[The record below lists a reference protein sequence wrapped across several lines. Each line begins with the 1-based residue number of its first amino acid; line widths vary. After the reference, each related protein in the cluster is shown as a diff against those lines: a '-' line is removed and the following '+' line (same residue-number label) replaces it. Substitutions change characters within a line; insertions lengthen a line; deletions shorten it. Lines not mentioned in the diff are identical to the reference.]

1 MRRLSLLF
9 ALPLLPVLPSCTGMF
24 ITGPNRVVVASSN
37 VARADV
43 RVASHDV
50 RRVHGWRTLQGND
63 GSSCLV
69 DVDLRFVLDVSGRPI
84 RVTENG
90 ELFVVGLHGRQQ
102 AVIAD
107 ERITSAGTLAPS
119 VEVTTQTIAGWR
131 TAPTSA
137 GTHVLI
143 SGEPAVVVG
152 QDGEPVCV
160 APSGDLY
167 IATGDE
173 RFAVDGRAFGN
184 ARIEFNVEV
193 DIELDVSVLA
203 GYRVVD
209 AGSAAKVLVN
219 GQGELLVDDAG
230 YFVHVDESGEPF
242 TMQGGVRV
250 ALNVELPSV
259 LAMLA
264 GAQTEA
270 DVAAVAPA
278 PGVTPSPFIAAPA
291 APTAHTTAPAPQA
304 HASSAQV
311 DARINAEV
319 DVQIETQVDVQVA
332 VSIPTAGQPGS
343 DAQHVGGPTGVS
355 AVAGGR
361 ANFNMLVQGEVRVD
375 GFRLGL
381 GDLGP
386 IAPLTAHARADALQT
401 SPAIR
406 VHAGLEHAQLP
417 HAGGE
422 TNLVVEVEG
431 GPAPSQSQTKVRLH
445 LVIDRSSSMQ
455 SSWGD
460 VLAAAELLVGEL
472 NVDDSI
478 QVVAYGTNV
487 QEVLPLQRAGNGRA
501 AISALRRVTVGGGTN
516 IEVGLRAAYDAAGA
530 QALVGNERSLVILL
544 SDGVPNGGAYTA
556 DALAPMARQA
566 REGACTTTVIGL
578 GNQFDPVVL
587 RAIADAGLGSYHVAR
602 GTSELADMLRAE
614 LRAQQRIA
622 VRDVQVQLQLAGGV
636 QLLDGGQVDAAGR
649 LMVAMPQL
657 REGEQRRMEFRINV
671 PAGVRNVGRLDV
683 GYRTG
688 HVRSSA
694 SKNLNVAFGNE
705 AQLAS
710 AGPAFV
716 IADKDLGRALDL
728 AANAVLNGQGAV
740 ASQALSAH
748 VTRIEARADFG
759 THRALRARTQAA
771 GRFAQALQSI
781 TPRASHS
788 ERRVFSLAMGQLAS
802 TLLR

>member
-1 MRRLSLLF
+1 
-9 ALPLLPVLPSCTGMF
+9 MF
-24 ITGPNRVVVASSN
+24 TTGPRRVVVSSAN

-43 RVASHDV
+43 RVASQDV
-50 RRVHGWRTLQGND
+50 RRVHGWRTLLGND

-69 DVDLRFVLDVSGRPI
+69 DVELRFVLDVSGRPI
-84 RVTENG
+84 RVAQNG

-102 AVIAD
+102 ALIAD
-107 ERITSAGTLAPS
+107 ERITGAGALAPN
-119 VEVTTQTIAGWR
+119 VEVTTQVIAGWR

-143 SGEPAVVVG
+143 SAQPDVVIGEEGEPI
-152 QDGEPVCV
+152 CV

-167 IATGDE
+167 VATGDE
-173 RFAVDGRAFGN
+173 RFAVDGSAFGN
-184 ARIEFNVEV
+184 ARVEFNVDV
-193 DIELDVSVLA
+193 DIDLDVSVLA

-209 AGSAAKVLVN
+209 AGSAAKVMVN

-230 YFVHVDESGEPF
+230 YFVHVDEAGEPF
-242 TMQGGVRV
+242 TMQGGLRV
-250 ALNVELPSV
+250 ALNVQLPSV
-259 LAMLA
+259 VAMLA
-264 GAQTEA
+264 GAQ
-270 DVAAVAPA
+270 VAADMGAEGYA
-278 PGVTPSPFIAAPA
+278 AATPGVTPSPFIAAPA
-291 APTAHTTAPAPQA
+291 APATAAPATAAPAHAVPTPQPL
-304 HASSAQV
+304 ASSAQV

-319 DVQIETQVDVQVA
+319 NVQIETQVDVQVA
-332 VSIPTAGQPGS
+332 VAIPTAGQPGS

-386 IAPLTAHARADALQT
+386 IAPLTAHARTDALQT

-417 HAGGE
+417 RAGGE

-472 NVDDSI
+472 GADDSI

-501 AISALRRVTVGGGTN
+501 AISALRRITVGGGTN

-602 GTSELADMLRAE
+602 GTSELADMLREE

-622 VRDVQVQLQLAGGV
+622 VRDVQIQLQLAGGV
-636 QLLDGGQVDAAGR
+636 QLLDGGQVDAAGN
-649 LMVAMPQL
+649 LIVQMPQL
-657 REGEQRRMEFRINV
+657 REGEQRRMEFRVNV
-671 PAGVRNVGRLDV
+671 PAGVQNVGRLNV
-683 GYRTG
+683 GYRSG

-694 SKNLNVAFGNE
+694 SKNLSVAFGTE

-771 GRFAQALQSI
+771 GRFAQALQTI

-788 ERRVFSLAMGQLAS
+788 ERRVFSLAMGELAS